1 MWITKTSISQ
11 PVFATMVMVALLVL
25 GMFSYNRL
33 PVEQFPDVSSPYVS
47 ISVSYPGASPEA
59 IENDLLKPLE
69 NVVNTVEG
77 VKRIYGTA
85 REGLAFIQI
94 EFRLTVDIA
103 TAAQEVRDKVAQ
115 IRPSFPREAK
125 DPLVTRTNNDAN
137 QQPIIDLTVY
147 SETRSLR
154 EVSTL
159 VDQIIVKRL
168 QNAQGVGNVAVS
180 GSAVRQIQ
188 IFLKPGAL
196 ESYHVGV
203 DQVVAAVQDS
213 NQDLP
218 AGSISRGAAEQL
230 VRVEGKIKEPAAFGR
245 IIVATQAGAPIY
257 LEQVASVVDGEAEET
272 SISRVDGKR
281 AIGLSIFRVQ
291 DANIVEVGDSVQAA
305 IKDLQTRLP
314 DDVKI
319 KVINSNSDFIKDS
332 LKRVKETIIEGGLL
346 TVFIVFLFLHSWR
359 STIITGL
366 TLPISV
372 IASFIALHAF
382 GFTLNFLTLMALSL
396 CIGLLIDDAI
406 VVRENIVRHLAM
418 GKSHVRAALDGT
430 QEIGLAVMATTFA
443 IIAVFVPVAFM
454 NGIIGR
460 YFFQFGIT
468 VAVAVM
474 VSLFVSFTLD
484 PMLSSVWRDPVKNRF
499 KYVPWLGRVM
509 ERIEVGVEALH
520 GVYGRLLERALSTRR
535 RRVWFP
541 LFGLTHALRT
551 LDYRQWGT
559 ISNRGIVLWLAALI
573 FFGSFFLVP
582 FIGSEFTPEGDE
594 GFISLRLN
602 TPLGSSLEYTDAKTQ
617 QVEAI
622 LKEFPEV
629 ETVATEV
636 GTDEGKNYSRINLRL
651 VDKDKTPRRSQK
663 EMEKLIRARIANVA
677 GMTLSVGFG
686 GSVFISL
693 LGPDADKLTE
703 ISQNLIKEIAKIPGI
718 ADLESSEKGANPGIS
733 VRINNEL
740 ASDLGLSTARI
751 GNALRPLVAGDQ
763 ISHWLG
769 PDGQDYDVI
778 VRLPKGDRQIASDL
792 GELALTSTRLQ
803 PDGSPRLVPLRQVV
817 SFVESASPQQIKRQD
832 LQRRVSIYANAE
844 GRPSGDVGADV
855 QKLIKNTKLPPG
867 YRFNVAGAQ
876 ENIDESGSAALAA
889 LGLAVIFIYLILASQ
904 FGSFLQPIA
913 IMVSLPLSLSGV
925 FIALL
930 VTGTTL
936 NLFSIIGFIMLMGL
950 VTKNAILLVD
960 FANQALRE
968 GKTLREALLS
978 AGQVRLRPI
987 LMTTLAMIFGMLPM
1001 ALGLGKG
1008 GETQAPMGRAVIGG
1022 IITSTLLTLVVVP
1035 VLYTYIH
1042 ALGARFSAW
1051 FGSKADDEQPEAD
1064 GFHGAG
1070 GGALAAPRAPHDEP

>member
-535 RRVWFP
+535 RRAWFP

-1051 FGSKADDEQPEAD
+1051 FGHKADDAPPEAD
-1064 GFHGAG
+1064 EFHGAG

>member
-1 MWITKTSISQ
+1 
-11 PVFATMVMVALLVL
+11 
-25 GMFSYNRL
+25 
-33 PVEQFPDVSSPYVS
+33 
-47 ISVSYPGASPEA
+47 
-59 IENDLLKPLE
+59 
-69 NVVNTVEG
+69 
-77 VKRIYGTA
+77 
-85 REGLAFIQI
+85 
-94 EFRLTVDIA
+94 
-103 TAAQEVRDKVAQ
+103 
-115 IRPSFPREAK
+115 
-125 DPLVTRTNNDAN
+125 
-137 QQPIIDLTVY
+137 
-147 SETRSLR
+147 LR
-154 EVSTL
+154 QL
-159 VDQIIVKRL
+159 
-168 QNAQGVGNVAVS
+168 
-180 GSAVRQIQ
+180 Q

-196 ESYHVGV
+196 ESYHVGF

-257 LEQVASVVDGEAEET
+257 LDQVASVVDGEAEET

-559 ISNRGIVLWLAALI
+559 ISNRGIVLWLAAAI

-677 GMTLSVGFG
+677 GISLSVGFG

-1051 FGSKADDEQPEAD
+1051 FGHKADDAPPEAD

>member
-305 IKDLQTRLP
+305 IKDLQARLP

-602 TPLGSSLEYTDAKTQ
+602 TPLGSSLEYTDAKTR

-968 GKTLREALLS
+968 GRTLREALLS

-1051 FGSKADDEQPEAD
+1051 FGHKADDAPPEAD
-1064 GFHGAG
+1064 EFHGAG